1 MAPVCR
7 SRSHRFAIREE
18 SLLQLAVGAWR
29 ESQRVVALSVVGAL
43 LLIAVATGD
52 AEAMM
57 LGPQGDGDGD
67 GDGEDADGI
76 DGLTIV
82 ASTPTC
88 SGLYGVGK
96 TVIDLGVP
104 LVISDPDDDSR
115 EMLNPVFEAA
125 LATASR
131 FDLDDITYAEK
142 HGRTS
147 VIFYVEVCV
156 EGLGPTPPGLFK
168 DFTAPFEL
176 AFNIDTADEGVACS
190 GDLHMAIWATPET
203 VEGDGSFG
211 EELVREPGP
220 TWGYAGPT
228 ADALSVNAMEE
239 AAFALVAEAA
249 KADVLDCTGST
260 STVAAAPVSRL
271 GLSCEPTVASVGQ
284 RITCEVTGGDPNA
297 TILWSASASPAFAG
311 QGVTLDAD
319 GGGSF
324 VFVVPASARGRA
336 ITVELVEWDR
346 SALVQVAGAAIVP
359 SSVPAGE
366 GSGPQRGLLLVGVAL
381 LSAAG
386 VRSRRGRGVLART
399 G

>member
-104 LVISDPDDDSR
+104 AVPDDESPW
-115 EMLNPVFEAA
+115 MLDPVFEAA
-125 LATASR
+125 MATAGQSP
-131 FDLDDITYAEK
+131 LDDILGAEA
-142 HGRTS
+142 HGSTS
-147 VIFYVEVCV
+147 VIFEVIVCV
-156 EGLGPTPPGLFK
+156 LDPTPPGLFK

-176 AFNIDTADEGVACS
+176 AFNIVTDEGVACS
-190 GDLHMAIWATPET
+190 GDLHMASWATPET
-203 VEGDGSFG
+203 VEDSGGEQDDWLFRGPGSK
-211 EELVREPGP
+211 
-220 TWGYAGPT
+220 WGYAGPT
-228 ADALSVNAMEE
+228 ADVPSVKDMKDAAYDLSK
-239 AAFALVAEAA
+239 EAA

-284 RITCEVTGGDPNA
+284 RVTCEVTGGDPNA

-386 VRSRRGRGVLART
+386 VRSRRGRGVLERT